1 MSYCHH
7 LCLLSWLFVVTL
19 PSCVQ
24 DVIMDAHEKPQVVVA
39 CILSDKAEQTLLLSF
54 TKGASLEEAP
64 PLTEAKVTLFEREWE
79 RDDFHEVGHFKR
91 IQGSEW
97 TLAYKAIP
105 GKHYRLEVEV
115 PGYDLITS
123 EQTMPQVAKIRSRGF
138 TPYQRVL
145 MSLGL
150 RFPSGMD
157 VFPSG
162 MAERGFVR
170 YGFVPNAEDFE
181 SLPLGVKCYYVLDL
195 PDPVWI
201 YAMNY
206 DPETGEHHIAEEI
219 CTECPLVDDFNTS
232 GENYVAPERTD
243 VPNPYVEGSHV
254 AKLAP
259 QLEGKPLHRHYLRF
273 PPRNLSVDSGWW
285 FMVAGSMQGKYNCRD
300 FYQIYY
306 GDEGGLA
313 EPLSPDEGYIEATT
327 VSKDLDE
334 YLQDAYYMQQLQES
348 SDLTTIFLRDNS
360 FTNIHGGL
368 GIFGA
373 KCSRKYQWSGEYE
386 YVDDGMV
393 HIHYSGPA
401 NNPANNGIY
410 YDPTQGWDF
419 LYDD

>member
-1 MSYCHH
+1 MSNYHH
-7 LCLLSWLFVVTL
+7 RCLFSLLFIIML
-19 PSCVQ
+19 PSCVR
-24 DVIMDAHEKPQVVVA
+24 DVTMDAHEKPQVVVA

-115 PGYDLITS
+115 PGYDRITS
-123 EQTMPQVAKIRSRGF
+123 EQTMPQVAKIRSIGL

-150 RFPSGMD
+150 HFPSGLD
-157 VFPSG
+157 EKRLG
-162 MAERGFVR
+162 
-170 YGFVPNAEDFE
+170 YGFVPNAEDFD
-181 SLPLGVKCYYVLDL
+181 SLPLGTKCYYMLDL

-206 DPETGEHHIAEEI
+206 DPETGRHRIAEEI
-219 CTECPLVDDFNTS
+219 CTDCTFVGPFNEMEKT
-232 GENYVAPERTD
+232 YVAPERTD
-243 VPNPYVEGSHV
+243 IPNPYVNGSHV
-254 AKLAP
+254 SKLGP
-259 QLEGKPLHRHYLRF
+259 QLEGQPLHKRYLRF
-273 PPRNLSVDSGWW
+273 PARDLSEYKGWW
-285 FMVAGSMQGKYNCRD
+285 FRVAGSMQGKYNCRD

-313 EPLSPDEGYIEATT
+313 KPLLPDEGYLEITT
-327 VSKDLDE
+327 VSRDLDE
-334 YLQDAYYMQQLQES
+334 YLQDAYLNQQLQES
-348 SDLTTIFLRDNS
+348 SDLSTIYLRDNS

-386 YVDDGMV
+386 YMDDGLRHV
-393 HIHYSGPA
+393 YYSGP
-401 NNPANNGIY
+401 PVHGSIETY
-410 YDPTQGWDF
+410 FDPTQGWDF

>member
-1 MSYCHH
+1 
-7 LCLLSWLFVVTL
+7 
-19 PSCVQ
+19 
-24 DVIMDAHEKPQVVVA
+24 MDAHEKPQVVVA

>member
-1 MSYCHH
+1 MRNI
-7 LCLLSWLFVVTL
+7 LLTCLLYLLLVAVL
-19 PSCVQ
+19 PSCVR
-24 DVIMDAHEKPQVVVA
+24 DVTMDAHEKPQVVVA

-123 EQTMPQVAKIRSRGF
+123 EQTMPQVAKIRSLGI
-138 TPYQRVL
+138 TPYQDVL
-145 MSLGL
+145 HRLGL
-150 RFPSGMD
+150 HFPSGLD
-157 VFPSG
+157 EKRLG
-162 MAERGFVR
+162 

-206 DPETGEHHIAEEI
+206 DPETDEHHIAEEI
-219 CTECPLVDDFNTS
+219 CTECMLVDDFNTS

-259 QLEGKPLHRHYLRF
+259 QLEGKPLHRRYLRF
-273 PPRNLSVDSGWW
+273 PAKDLTEEKGWW
-285 FMVAGSMQGKYNCRD
+285 FMLAGGMQGKYNCRD
-300 FYQIYY
+300 FYQPYY
-306 GDEGGLA
+306 GDNGLA
-313 EPLSPDEGYIEATT
+313 RPLLPDEGYIEATT

-334 YLQDAYYMQQLQES
+334 YLRDAYYMQQLQES

-386 YVDDGMV
+386 YVDDGRV
-393 HIHYSGPA
+393 HRYYSGP
-401 NNPANNGIY
+401 PAKESVAPY
-410 YDPTQGWDF
+410 FDPSQGWDF

>member
-1 MSYCHH
+1 MKN
-7 LCLLSWLFVVTL
+7 LLLPGLICWLLVAFLL
-19 PSCVQ
+19 PSCVR
-24 DVIMDAHEKPQVVVA
+24 DVVMDAHEKPQVVVA

-123 EQTMPQVAKIRSRGF
+123 EQTMPQVAKIRSLGI
-138 TPYQRVL
+138 TPYEEIFWN
-145 MSLGL
+145 LGL
-150 RFPSGMD
+150 HYPSLTWEE
-157 VFPSG
+157 VFI
-162 MAERGFVR
+162 
-170 YGFVPNAEDFE
+170 PNAEDFE

-232 GENYVAPERTD
+232 GENYVAPERAD

-259 QLEGKPLHRHYLRF
+259 QLEGKPLHRRYLRF
-273 PPRNLSVDSGWW
+273 PAQVLTEEKGWW
-285 FMVAGSMQGKYNCRD
+285 FMLAGSMQGKYNCRD
-300 FYQIYY
+300 FYQPNY
-306 GDEGGLA
+306 GDYGLA
-313 EPLSPDEGYIEATT
+313 RPLLPDEGYIEATA

-334 YLQDAYYMQQLQES
+334 YLQDAYYKQQLQES

-401 NNPANNGIY
+401 NNGYNIY

>member
-1 MSYCHH
+1 M
-7 LCLLSWLFVVTL
+7 
-19 PSCVQ
+19 
-24 DVIMDAHEKPQVVVA
+24 
-39 CILSDKAEQTLLLSF
+39 
-54 TKGASLEEAP
+54 
-64 PLTEAKVTLFEREWE
+64 
-79 RDDFHEVGHFKR
+79 
-91 IQGSEW
+91 
-97 TLAYKAIP
+97 
-105 GKHYRLEVEV
+105 
-115 PGYDLITS
+115 
-123 EQTMPQVAKIRSRGF
+123 
-138 TPYQRVL
+138 
-145 MSLGL
+145 
-150 RFPSGMD
+150 
-157 VFPSG
+157 
-162 MAERGFVR
+162 
-170 YGFVPNAEDFE
+170 
-181 SLPLGVKCYYVLDL
+181 
-195 PDPVWI
+195 
-201 YAMNY
+201 
-206 DPETGEHHIAEEI
+206 
-219 CTECPLVDDFNTS
+219 
-232 GENYVAPERTD
+232 
-243 VPNPYVEGSHV
+243 
-254 AKLAP
+254 
-259 QLEGKPLHRHYLRF
+259 
-273 PPRNLSVDSGWW
+273 
-285 FMVAGSMQGKYNCRD
+285 AGSMQGKYNCRD

>member
-1 MSYCHH
+1 MKN
-7 LCLLSWLFVVTL
+7 LLLSGLMCWLLVALL
-19 PSCVQ
+19 PSCVR
-24 DVIMDAHEKPQVVVA
+24 DVTMDAHEKPQVVVA

-105 GKHYRLEVEV
+105 GKQYRLEVEV

-123 EQTMPQVAKIRSRGF
+123 EQTMPQVAKIRSLGI
-138 TPYQRVL
+138 TPYVETL
-145 MSLGL
+145 WNLGL
-150 RFPSGMD
+150 HYPSLTWEE
-157 VFPSG
+157 VFI
-162 MAERGFVR
+162 
-170 YGFVPNAEDFE
+170 PNAEDFE

-206 DPETGEHHIAEEI
+206 DPESGEHHIAEEI
-219 CTECPLVDDFNTS
+219 CTECTLVDDFNTS

-259 QLEGKPLHRHYLRF
+259 QLEGKPLHRRYLRF
-273 PPRNLSVDSGWW
+273 PAKDLTEEKGWW
-285 FMVAGSMQGKYNCRD
+285 FMLAGGMQGKYNCRD
-300 FYQIYY
+300 FYQPYY
-306 GDEGGLA
+306 GDNGLA
-313 EPLSPDEGYIEATT
+313 RPLLPDEGYIEATT

-334 YLQDAYYMQQLQES
+334 YLRDAYYKQQLQES

-393 HIHYSGPA
+393 HKYYSGSA
-401 NNPANNGIY
+401 NVGINIS
-410 YDPTQGWDF
+410 YDPSQGWDF
-419 LYDD
+419 LNND

>member
-1 MSYCHH
+1 MRNI
-7 LCLLSWLFVVTL
+7 LLTCLLYLLLVATL
-19 PSCVQ
+19 PSCVR
-24 DVIMDAHEKPQVVVA
+24 DVTMDAHEKPQVVVA

-259 QLEGKPLHRHYLRF
+259 QLEGKPLHRRYLRF
-273 PPRNLSVDSGWW
+273 PAQVLTEEKGWW
-285 FMVAGSMQGKYNCRD
+285 FMLAGGMQGKYNCRD
-300 FYQIYY
+300 FYQPYY
-306 GDEGGLA
+306 GDNGLA
-313 EPLSPDEGYIEATT
+313 RPLLPDEGYIEATA

-334 YLQDAYYMQQLQES
+334 YLQDAYYKQQLQES

-386 YVDDGMV
+386 YMDDGLHHV
-393 HIHYSGPA
+393 YYSGP
-401 NNPANNGIY
+401 PVHGSKETY
-410 YDPTQGWDF
+410 LDPTWKWDF

>member
-1 MSYCHH
+1 MKN
-7 LCLLSWLFVVTL
+7 LLLPGLICWLLGAFLL
-19 PSCVQ
+19 PSCVR
-24 DVIMDAHEKPQVVVA
+24 DVVMDAHEKPQVVVV
-39 CILSDKAEQTLLLSF
+39 CILSDEAEQTLQLYF
-54 TKGASLEEAP
+54 TKGASLSEAP
-64 PLTEAKVTLFEREWE
+64 ALTEASVALL
-79 RDDFHEVGHFKR
+79 DDDGLVGHFERK
-91 IQGSEW
+91 QGNEW
-97 TLAYKAIP
+97 TLAHKAIP

-123 EQTMPQVAKIRSRGF
+123 EQTMPQVAKIRSLGI
-138 TPYQRVL
+138 TPYEEFL
-145 MSLGL
+145 YNLGL
-150 RFPSGMD
+150 HYPSLTWEE
-157 VFPSG
+157 VFI
-162 MAERGFVR
+162 
-170 YGFVPNAEDFE
+170 PNAEDFE

-219 CTECPLVDDFNTS
+219 CTECLLVDDFNTS

-259 QLEGKPLHRHYLRF
+259 QLEGKPLHRRYLRF
-273 PPRNLSVDSGWW
+273 PAQVLTEEKGWW
-285 FMVAGSMQGKYNCRD
+285 FMLAGGMQGKYNCRD
-300 FYQIYY
+300 FYQINY
-306 GDEGGLA
+306 GDYGLA
-313 EPLSPDEGYIEATT
+313 RPLLPDEGYIEATA

-334 YLQDAYYMQQLQES
+334 YLQDAYYKQQLQES

-386 YVDDGMV
+386 YMDDGMV

-401 NNPANNGIY
+401 NNGYNIY